1 MHEQSFPAV
10 MTRAPARRRKAV
22 AIWAVMA
29 LLFSQWTMAL
39 HLCLPGDLPIVAS
52 APADSLHADCHGK
65 QSTSPLADQT
75 SLDDL
80 GCALH
85 CAQPDEASAFGK
97 GAMPGAMMDHPGPQ
111 PGIALTRERLSLVQP
126 TLDAPPPDA
135 RRRLIEHGALLI

>member
-10 MTRAPARRRKAV
+10 MTCASARRRKAV

-39 HLCLPGDLPIVAS
+39 HLCLPGDLRIVAS
-52 APADSLHADCHGK
+52 APGDSSHADCHGT
-65 QSTSPLADQT
+65 QSTSPLADQAP
-75 SLDDL
+75 SDDL

-111 PGIALTRERLSLVQP
+111 PGIALTRVWLSLVQP
-126 TLDAPPPDA
+126 TSDAPPPDA